1 MDWISDKNATEPNLP
16 GQIPDP
22 GDPEMKIL
30 IIDDHALFR
39 EGLVL
44 LLEALGQPV
53 QTLQA
58 ENSEAA
64 MRQIAGH
71 PQLDLVLL
79 DLVMP
84 GPGGIELLPEIKRLV
99 PAAPVVILS
108 ADLVYALIAG
118 AVVGLGLLMFVVAL
132 RPARTGIAAGIARLD
147 ADRQPSRFSVSEALL
162 SNEGMPSWQL
172 RLGSRLA
179 TAFEVRG
186 FRVTSLRSDL
196 AVLGRSLEGFLASTV
211 LFGVG
216 GLLFGPVLAASATV
230 AGIQLG
236 FTVSVGV
243 TILFAL
249 LAALLPLA
257 SVRREAAARRQDFRH
272 AVGAFLDLV
281 SMNLAGGRGVPEA
294 LTAAAS
300 IGGGWPFAR
309 LRDTLAFAR
318 LQGLTP
324 WAALGRLGDEV
335 GINELRDL
343 AAALALVAD
352 DGAKIRDSLA
362 ARAATLRRRELA
374 EMEGRAGERS
384 QSMLVAQMLIVLGY
398 LLFLAYPAV
407 IRIL

>member
-1 MDWISDKNATEPNLP
+1 
-16 GQIPDP
+16 
-22 GDPEMKIL
+22 
-30 IIDDHALFR
+30 
-39 EGLVL
+39 
-44 LLEALGQPV
+44 
-53 QTLQA
+53 
-58 ENSEAA
+58 
-64 MRQIAGH
+64 
-71 PQLDLVLL
+71 
-79 DLVMP
+79 
-84 GPGGIELLPEIKRLV
+84 
-99 PAAPVVILS
+99 VILS
-108 ADLVYALIAG
+108 VDLLYALVAG
-118 AVVGLGLLMFVVAL
+118 AIVGLGLLVFVMAL

-147 ADRQPSRFSVSEALL
+147 ADRQPARFSVSEAILT
-162 SNEGMPSWQL
+162 NEGLSDWRV
-172 RLGSRLA
+172 RLGARLA
-179 TAFEVRG
+179 GGFEARG
-186 FRVTSLRSDL
+186 IRVQSLRSDL

-211 LFGVG
+211 LFAVG
-216 GLLFGPVLAASATV
+216 GLLFGPILAAAAAA
-230 AGIQLG
+230 AGVSLG
-236 FTVSVGV
+236 LTVSVGMAL
-243 TILFAL
+243 LFAL
-249 LAALLPLA
+249 LGALLPLLA
-257 SVRREAAARRQDFRH
+257 VRKEAASRRQDFRH

-294 LTAAAS
+294 LTAAAA

-335 GINELRDL
+335 GLNELRDL

-407 IRIL
+407 SRIL

>member
-1 MDWISDKNATEPNLP
+1 
-16 GQIPDP
+16 
-22 GDPEMKIL
+22 
-30 IIDDHALFR
+30 
-39 EGLVL
+39 
-44 LLEALGQPV
+44 
-53 QTLQA
+53 
-58 ENSEAA
+58 
-64 MRQIAGH
+64 
-71 PQLDLVLL
+71 
-79 DLVMP
+79 
-84 GPGGIELLPEIKRLV
+84 
-99 PAAPVVILS
+99 VILS
-108 ADLVYALIAG
+108 VDLVYALLAG
-118 AVVGLGLLMFVVAL
+118 ALVGLGLLAMVLAL
-132 RPARTGIAAGIARLD
+132 RPARTSITAGIARID
-147 ADRQPSRFSVSEALL
+147 ADRSPARFSVSEAIL
-162 SNEGMPSWQL
+162 SNEGLPSWRV

-179 TAFEVRG
+179 VELESRG
-186 FRVTSLRSDL
+186 LRVQSLRSDL

-211 LFGVG
+211 LFAVG
-216 GLLFGPVLAASATV
+216 GLLFGPVLATL
-230 AGIQLG
+230 AGLAGVNLG
-236 FTVSVGV
+236 FTVSVGMAL
-243 TILFAL
+243 LFAL
-249 LAALLPLA
+249 LGALLPLA
-257 SVRREAAARRQDFRH
+257 AVRREATARRQDFRH

-335 GINELRDL
+335 GLNELRDL

-407 IRIL
+407 SRIL

>member
-1 MDWISDKNATEPNLP
+1 
-16 GQIPDP
+16 
-22 GDPEMKIL
+22 
-30 IIDDHALFR
+30 
-39 EGLVL
+39 
-44 LLEALGQPV
+44 
-53 QTLQA
+53 
-58 ENSEAA
+58 
-64 MRQIAGH
+64 
-71 PQLDLVLL
+71 
-79 DLVMP
+79 
-84 GPGGIELLPEIKRLV
+84 
-99 PAAPVVILS
+99 VILS
-108 ADLVYALIAG
+108 VDVVYALVAG
-118 AVVGLGLLMFVVAL
+118 ALVGLGLLVFVLAL

-147 ADRQPSRFSVSEALL
+147 ADRQPSRFSVSEALIT
-162 SNEGMPSWQL
+162 NEGLSQWRV
-172 RLGSRLA
+172 RLGSRIA
-179 TAFEVRG
+179 AAIEARG
-186 FRVTSLRSDL
+186 IRVTPLRSDL
-196 AVLGRSLEGFLASTV
+196 AVVGRSLEGFLAGTV
-211 LFGVG
+211 LFAVG
-216 GLLFGPVLAASATV
+216 GLLFGPVLATAAAV
-230 AGIQLG
+230 VGVNLG
-236 FTVSVGV
+236 FTVSLGLAL
-243 TILFAL
+243 LFAL
-249 LAALLPLA
+249 FAALLPLLT
-257 SVRREAAARRQDFRH
+257 VRREAAARRQDFRH

-294 LTAAAS
+294 LTAAAT

-407 IRIL
+407 SRIL

>member
-1 MDWISDKNATEPNLP
+1 M
-16 GQIPDP
+16 
-22 GDPEMKIL
+22 
-30 IIDDHALFR
+30 
-39 EGLVL
+39 
-44 LLEALGQPV
+44 
-53 QTLQA
+53 
-58 ENSEAA
+58 
-64 MRQIAGH
+64 
-71 PQLDLVLL
+71 
-79 DLVMP
+79 
-84 GPGGIELLPEIKRLV
+84 
-99 PAAPVVILS
+99 ILS
-108 ADLVYALIAG
+108 AELVYALIAG

-147 ADRQPSRFSVSEALL
+147 ANRQPSRFSVSEALL

-179 TAFEVRG
+179 TAFEARG

-257 SVRREAAARRQDFRH
+257 SVRREAAERRQDFRH

>member
-1 MDWISDKNATEPNLP
+1 VTLSTDLAY
-16 GQIPDP
+16 
-22 GDPEMKIL
+22 
-30 IIDDHALFR
+30 ALF
-39 EGLVL
+39 GG
-44 LLEALGQPV
+44 A
-53 QTLQA
+53 
-58 ENSEAA
+58 
-64 MRQIAGH
+64 IA
-71 PQLDLVLL
+71 
-79 DLVMP
+79 
-84 GPGGIELLPEIKRLV
+84 
-99 PAAPVVILS
+99 
-108 ADLVYALIAG
+108 
-118 AVVGLGLLMFVVAL
+118 GLGLLMLVLAL
-132 RPARTGIAAGIARLD
+132 RPARPSIAAGIARLD
-147 ADRQPSRFSVSEALL
+147 AQRQPSRFSVSEALL
-162 SNEGMPSWQL
+162 SNEGLSSWRV
-172 RLGSRLA
+172 RLGSRL
-179 TAFEVRG
+179 TEMIESRG
-186 FRVTSLRSDL
+186 LRVTSLRSDL
-196 AVLGRSLEGFLASTV
+196 LVLGRSLEGFLATTV
-211 LFGVG
+211 LFAVG
-216 GLLFGPVLAASATV
+216 GLLFGPVLAALA
-230 AGIQLG
+230 AILGIQLG
-236 FTVSVGV
+236 FTVSVGMTLV
-243 TILFAL
+243 FVVI
-249 LAALLPLA
+249 AALLPLA
-257 SVRREAAARRQDFRH
+257 SVRREAQARRQDFRH

-294 LTAAAS
+294 LTAAAT